1 MKILLAIL
9 ALCAASVAYGQ
20 TQTAHTFSEF
30 WTAPTEY
37 TDGTPIPSGT
47 VITYNWYVGI
57 NGPGSEPA
65 TPTQQ
70 NLPYTSAMYSTNL
83 VAGEDVCGYVTAVV
97 NGVESPHSNES
108 CSIIPAAKPAA
119 PVVTKSSAT

>member
-1 MKILLAIL
+1 MLKKALLA
-9 ALCAASVAYGQ
+9 ALGLFTYQVAA
-20 TQTAHTFSEF
+20 AHSFAEF

-47 VITYNWYVGI
+47 VITYNWYVGTA
-57 NGPGSEPA
+57 GPGSEPA
-65 TPTQQ
+65 TPTQKG
-70 NLPYTSAMYSTNL
+70 LPYLSALYSSNL
-83 VAGEDVCGYVTAVV
+83 VPGENVCAYVTAVI

-108 CSIIPAAKPAA
+108 CSVIPATQPAA